1 MIKNLVRL
9 EKTTFFERTVSSILR
24 NTEFTNF
31 FDASYENF
39 DNLESQ
45 RIIEIENSSYEQLET
60 SSEEVKITNL
70 KMTSE
75 TINFK
80 TNKPNKLH
88 IIKISYF
95 PNWQIQNG
103 SGPYR
108 ISPSFMA
115 VVPFSENVELRFETT
130 RVEKY
135 SFYTSLFSLML
146 FLGLIKIRYANVKNT

>member
-1 MIKNLVRL
+1 
-9 EKTTFFERTVSSILR
+9 
-24 NTEFTNF
+24 
-31 FDASYENF
+31 
-39 DNLESQ
+39 
-45 RIIEIENSSYEQLET
+45 
-60 SSEEVKITNL
+60 
-70 KMTSE
+70 MTSE
-75 TINFK
+75 TITFK

-103 SGPYR
+103 LGPYR

-135 SFYTSLFSLML
+135 SFYTSLFLLIL
-146 FLGLIKIRYANVKNT
+146 FLSLIKKRYSNVKG